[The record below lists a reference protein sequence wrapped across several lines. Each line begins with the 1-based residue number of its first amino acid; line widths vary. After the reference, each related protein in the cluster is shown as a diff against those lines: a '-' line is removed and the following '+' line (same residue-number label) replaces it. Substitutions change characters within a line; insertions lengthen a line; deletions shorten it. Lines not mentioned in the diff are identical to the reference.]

1 MERHEHSGPQPVGVI
16 LPPSHWECVFF
27 FLFSSEPTSEGTAV
41 FTVLYS
47 ESRRVTWQTLREQQV
62 SALIKIYKKKR
73 KVIKKSHK
81 NTQMKKTCCATE
93 VFCRSAGAELRPGS
107 FLLFSEESNVNQ
119 KVKAKWLKWS
129 VLCIW
134 EPVASLFQSPVARH
148 LNIPSLHV

>member
-1 MERHEHSGPQPVGVI
+1 MPPKQRALKWLIPITSNHQDTTSVLLWRDTNTLGLSQSGSYCHLHIGNAF
-16 LPPSHWECVFF
+16 FF

-47 ESRRVTWQTLREQQV
+47 ESRRVTWQTLWEQQV
-62 SALIKIYKKKR
+62 SALIKIYKKKK

-107 FLLFSEESNVNQ
+107 FLLF
-119 KVKAKWLKWS
+119 LK
-129 VLCIW
+129 
-134 EPVASLFQSPVARH
+134 SPTWIRR
-148 LNIPSLHV
+148 